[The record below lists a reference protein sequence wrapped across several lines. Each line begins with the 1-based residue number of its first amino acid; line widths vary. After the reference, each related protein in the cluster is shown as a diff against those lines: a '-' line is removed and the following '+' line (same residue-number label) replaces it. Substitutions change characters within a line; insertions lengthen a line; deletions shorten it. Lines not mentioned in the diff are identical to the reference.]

1 MPSTLKSIVIGPIQL
16 SFYWT
21 YNFLSSSSY
30 QRRLDFVITD
40 SHVGSCHGGN
50 EAVLVNRD
58 GDDVDYDVDVDG
70 GDVDDHDDDDD
81 DRYQMVQQGMM
92 IGWVALHES
101 TLIATCHIS
110 PLLL

>member
-1 MPSTLKSIVIGPIQL
+1 M
-16 SFYWT
+16 
-21 YNFLSSSSY
+21 
-30 QRRLDFVITD
+30 
-40 SHVGSCHGGN
+40 
-50 EAVLVNRD
+50 LVNRD
-58 GDDVDYDVDVDG
+58 GDDGDDDG
-70 GDVDDHDDDDD
+70 VDDNGDDQDDDDD

>member
-1 MPSTLKSIVIGPIQL
+1 M
-16 SFYWT
+16 
-21 YNFLSSSSY
+21 
-30 QRRLDFVITD
+30 
-40 SHVGSCHGGN
+40 GSCHGGN

-58 GDDVDYDVDVDG
+58 GDDDVDVDRS
-70 GDVDDHDDDDD
+70 DVDDD

>member
-1 MPSTLKSIVIGPIQL
+1 MG
-16 SFYWT
+16 
-21 YNFLSSSSY
+21 SY
-30 QRRLDFVITD
+30 
-40 SHVGSCHGGN
+40 HGGN

-58 GDDVDYDVDVDG
+58 GDDGDDDG
-70 GDVDDHDDDDD
+70 VDDIENDDDHDD

>member
-1 MPSTLKSIVIGPIQL
+1 ME
-16 SFYWT
+16 
-21 YNFLSSSSY
+21 
-30 QRRLDFVITD
+30 
-40 SHVGSCHGGN
+40 SCHSGN
-50 EAVLVNRD
+50 EAVLVNRN
-58 GDDVDYDVDVDG
+58 GDDDVDVDRS
-70 GDVDDHDDDDD
+70 DVDDD

>member
-1 MPSTLKSIVIGPIQL
+1 MG
-16 SFYWT
+16 
-21 YNFLSSSSY
+21 SY
-30 QRRLDFVITD
+30 H
-40 SHVGSCHGGN
+40 SGN
-50 EAVLVNRD
+50 EAVLVNRNGDD
-58 GDDVDYDVDVDG
+58 GDDESVIDDIDD
-70 GDVDDHDDDDD
+70 DDDQDDDHDD

>member
-1 MPSTLKSIVIGPIQL
+1 M
-16 SFYWT
+16 
-21 YNFLSSSSY
+21 
-30 QRRLDFVITD
+30 
-40 SHVGSCHGGN
+40 GSCHGGN

-70 GDVDDHDDDDD
+70 GDVDGDDDGW
-81 DRYQMVQQGMM
+81 YQMVQQGMM